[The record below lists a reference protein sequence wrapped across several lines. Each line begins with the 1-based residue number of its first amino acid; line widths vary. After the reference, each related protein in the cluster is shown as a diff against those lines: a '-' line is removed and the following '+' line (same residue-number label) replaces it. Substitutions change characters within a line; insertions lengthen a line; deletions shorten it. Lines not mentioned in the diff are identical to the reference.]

1 MLIRALLF
9 LTGISAFA
17 TSNPIATAKVLQANY
32 CFAEIHGILPERL
45 PIPPLVLRVRVQVA
59 YHDSG
64 PRPLILP
71 LGHELTVWMS
81 QTPGVM
87 KILHQPGNINDGS
100 VKPMAYLPADVS
112 PENPMEPKNDVFA
125 VIPAG
130 GDLISPWEEELT
142 VQIYNQ
148 SIRKRVDLRGHRIYL
163 KLQLDHQPMAQNL
176 EAQLSD
182 RWNKFGVPW
191 TGVLRTN
198 TLTFDVP
205 SAPEAAKCTD
215 TGSPHPARQRL

>member
-1 MLIRALLF
+1 MLIRAFFFFTSVSL
-9 LTGISAFA
+9 FA
-17 TSNPIATAKVLQANY
+17 TSNPTATAKIVQANY
-32 CFAEIHGILPERL
+32 CFSEIHGILPERL
-45 PIPPLVLRVRVQVA
+45 PIPPLVLRVHFQVA

-100 VKPMAYLPADVS
+100 VKPMAHLPADV
-112 PENPMEPKNDVFA
+112 NPDNPIEPNNDAFA

-130 GDLISPWEEELT
+130 GDLISPWEEEVT
-142 VQIYNQ
+142 VQVYNQ
-148 SIRKRVDLRGHRIYL
+148 SVRKQVDLRGHRIYL
-163 KLQLDHQPMAQNL
+163 KLQLDHQPIAQSL

-182 RWNKFGVPW
+182 RWNRFGVPW

-198 TLTFDVP
+198 TLIFDVP
-205 SAPEAAKCTD
+205 ADPQAHKCSDIST
-215 TGSPHPARQRL
+215 PHPARQRL